1 MGDQISVKDSIIFNI
16 LVNTI
21 NLVYVIFILHMTACY
36 LGPGYR
42 VLILSNYRIVE
53 LSYCRIV
60 VLSNYRI
67 VELSYCR
74 IIVLSYYRI
83 VGGDNTIIRQ
93 TGTMAPLSHHS
104 IDMRIW

>member
-1 MGDQISVKDSIIFNI
+1 M
-16 LVNTI
+16 LLNTI
-21 NLVYVIFILHMTACY
+21 DLFYVIFILHMTARY

-42 VLILSNYRIVE
+42 V
-53 LSYCRIV
+53 V

-83 VGGDNTIIRQ
+83 VVLSYCRIIVLSYYRIVVLSYCRIIVLS
-93 TGTMAPLSHHS
+93 GATM
-104 IDMRIW
+104 R